1 MDQSHMAADAP
12 EIVFSFEM
20 AAFGSRALKPVYLIY
35 STGGGGNLC
44 IMGSIHK

>member
-20 AAFGSRALKPVYLIY
+20 AAFGSRALKTCIFNIFY
-35 STGGGGNLC
+35 GGGG
-44 IMGSIHK
+44 